1 MIQKIQGMIKESAD
15 VKVLALKLA
24 PQIEKA
30 AKMVEAALKKGNKV
44 ILAGNGGS
52 SSQAS
57 HIAAEFTGKYK
68 LERKSLPGISLSA
81 DMSAIT
87 SIANDYGYEHVFS
100 RQLEGLGNKGDVFI
114 GLSTSG
120 NSENI
125 INALSTAKKN
135 GIKTVSLIGKGGGK
149 MKGIADIDIIIPS
162 ANTPRIQECHLMI
175 LHIICEIV
183 EENMFGKGG
192 SS

>member
-44 ILAGNGGS
+44 ILAGNGGR

-125 INALSTAKKN
+125 INALSTE
-135 GIKTVSLIGKGGGK
+135 IGR
-149 MKGIADIDIIIPS
+149 A
-162 ANTPRIQECHLMI
+162 
-175 LHIICEIV
+175 
-183 EENMFGKGG
+183 
-192 SS
+192 